1 MNNSPRTRQKS
12 VLADIVTQGIECP
25 GEVELKGRSGLFI
38 DSMALVVRM
47 GKPPGTQMFGDYAIA
62 FHTAVSNAGSPYQEI
77 HDVFDRYLDDSIK
90 LGTTQRRTKTTRP
103 IRRVFENDSVQL
115 PQNWQNFLAL
125 PDNKSDLTRF
135 LSEHIVANASPDE
148 IIVTDGGFLDEGEV
162 QSSDRLEELID
173 VSVFNAAHEETGTR
187 LILHCAKSSLD
198 TIVVSARDTDVSL
211 LLVAHAPPTF
221 G

>member
-1 MNNSPRTRQKS
+1 MLDTLIRRYTTY
-12 VLADIVTQGIECP
+12 LT
-25 GEVELKGRSGLFI
+25 
-38 DSMALVVRM
+38 
-47 GKPPGTQMFGDYAIA
+47 AI
-62 FHTAVSNAGSPYQEI
+62 
-77 HDVFDRYLDDSIK
+77 DDSIK

-103 IRRVFENDSVQL
+103 IRRVFENDSVPL

-135 LSEHIVANASPDE
+135 LSEHIVANASPDK
-148 IIVTDGGFLDEGEV
+148 IIVTDGVFLDEGEV

-173 VSVFNAAHEETGTR
+173 VSVFNAAHEETDTR

-211 LLVAHAPPTF
+211 LLAAHAPPTF
-221 G
+221 VCCLVPPLNEGTTTLRLSTRIFRQDLPRPCSLSMP

>member
-1 MNNSPRTRQKS
+1 
-12 VLADIVTQGIECP
+12 
-25 GEVELKGRSGLFI
+25 
-38 DSMALVVRM
+38 MALLVRM
-47 GKPPGTQMFGDYAIA
+47 GKLPGTQTFGDYAIA
-62 FHTAVSNAGSPYQEI
+62 FHTALSNAGTPYQEI

-90 LGTTQRRTKTTRP
+90 LGTTQRRTKTTCP
-103 IRRVFENDSVQL
+103 IRRVFENDSVPL

-135 LSEHIVANASPDE
+135 LSEHIVANASPDK
-148 IIVTDGGFLDEGEV
+148 IDGGFLDEGEV

-173 VSVFNAAHEETGTR
+173 VSVFNAAHEERDTR

-198 TIVVSARDTDVSL
+198 TIVVLARDTDVSL